1 MAKKKTSAE
10 LREEAKRLLRLA
22 DELERKER
30 MERAEKVYRA
40 VMDYLKQNPSAEVI
54 PVSILKEEAQG

>member
-1 MAKKKTSAE
+1 MAKKKTAAE
-10 LREEAKRLLRLA
+10 LREEARKLLKMA

-40 VMDYLKQNPSAEVI
+40 VMEYLKQNPTAEVI
-54 PVSILKEEAQG
+54 PVSIMKEAQG